1 MFQFRTLCNVA
12 QTSAKRG
19 QTLFEIV
26 FSRSALLYDVI
37 QKIEFEPENF
47 EIFKTET
54 VAQSQ
59 NLLARIYFQL
69 VVWQCFA
76 NSNLRLLSDE
86 KASSKSSQTL
96 PSWHRWNDPYVTLHP
111 LKSVCF

>member
-12 QTSAKRG
+12 QTSAKWG
-19 QTLFEIV
+19 QTLFEIIYY
-26 FSRSALLYDVI
+26 FEGKQWSALLYDVI

-76 NSNLRLLSDE
+76 NSNLRLLSD
-86 KASSKSSQTL
+86 
-96 PSWHRWNDPYVTLHP
+96 
-111 LKSVCF
+111 

>member
-1 MFQFRTLCNVA
+1 MQCSTNAKSINIYNLKEDVWTMFQFRTLCNVA

-59 NLLARIYFQL
+59 NLLARIYFHL
-69 VVWQCFA
+69 VLWQC
-76 NSNLRLLSDE
+76 
-86 KASSKSSQTL
+86 
-96 PSWHRWNDPYVTLHP
+96 
-111 LKSVCF
+111 

>member
-1 MFQFRTLCNVA
+1 MLLKPVQNG
-12 QTSAKRG
+12 AKHF
-19 QTLFEIV
+19 LKSYFEGKQW
-26 FSRSALLYDVI
+26 STLLYDVI

-69 VVWQCFA
+69 VVWQIFA
-76 NSNLRLLSDE
+76 NSNLRLLSD
-86 KASSKSSQTL
+86 
-96 PSWHRWNDPYVTLHP
+96 
-111 LKSVCF
+111 